1 MYVLQLE
8 ELLKNICAH
17 IHNVSILSSNVV
29 KEHYVEMIMIMLRL
43 LKKDYVILSSFNL
56 G

>member
-1 MYVLQLE
+1 MIVHYVCVAIGRIVE
-8 ELLKNICAH
+8 IFCAH

-43 LKKDYVILSSFNL
+43 FKKDYVILS
-56 G
+56 